1 MDKKI
6 LLYGFKD
13 DDRLAEIKKSAS
25 NLGIDIKEL
34 DESDLEKPIGELMD
48 LGSFDPSQVYEG
60 QEVDTEF
67 ILFSDFDRA
76 VLQKFVLDLRDKKI
90 NVPHKSV
97 LTEHNKT
104 WQLGYLVDHIMEEH
118 QVMQV
123 FSKLKA
129 LMGPAKEKYLASK
142 DQKIKD
148 AMDYVMTLNELNDV
162 KYEDVMD
169 RYKKLKEAIDE

>member
-1 MDKKI
+1 MEKKI

-13 DDRLAEIKKSAS
+13 DDRLAEIKKSAAD
-25 NLGIDIKEL
+25 LEIDIKKI
-34 DESDLEKPIGELMD
+34 DESDLKKTIGELMD
-48 LGSFDPSQVYEG
+48 LGNFEASQVYEG

-67 ILFSDFDRA
+67 ILFSDFDRE

-90 NVPHKSV
+90 SVPHKSV

-129 LMGPAKEKYLASK
+129 LMAQAKEKYLASK
-142 DQKIKD
+142 EQKIKD

-162 KYEDVMD
+162 KYEDVVD
-169 RYKKLKEAIDE
+169 RYEELKEAIDE

>member
-13 DDRLAEIKKSAS
+13 DDRLAEIKKSAA
-25 NLGIDIKEL
+25 NLGIDIKKL
-34 DESDLEKPIGELMD
+34 DESDLKKTIGELMD
-48 LGSFDPSQVYEG
+48 LGNFDPSQVYED

-67 ILFSDFDRA
+67 ILFSDFDREI
-76 VLQKFVLDLRDKKI
+76 LQKFVLDLRKKEI

-97 LTEHNKT
+97 VTDHNKT

-129 LMGPAKEKYLASK
+129 LMGQAKEKYLASK
-142 DQKIKD
+142 DQKIKA